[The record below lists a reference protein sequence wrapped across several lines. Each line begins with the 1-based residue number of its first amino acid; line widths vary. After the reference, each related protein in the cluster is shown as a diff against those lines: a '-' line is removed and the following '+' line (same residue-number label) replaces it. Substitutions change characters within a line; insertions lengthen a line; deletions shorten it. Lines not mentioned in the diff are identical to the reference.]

1 MAFGALNRVRSVGLL
16 TNSISPIAIDF
27 GIGSLKMLQIVP
39 GEQPALVAIASV
51 EVPDD
56 IQADHIKRLE
66 FQSQALTKIIK
77 AGGFKGR
84 RAMCAIP
91 SSQLFCKHLQFPKS
105 DPDIAGQVQAMI
117 PAQLGC
123 HPDALVYR
131 HVVVKGAG
139 GANGTRNEVICFAVP
154 KELIRRIMEALKA
167 CKLEPV
173 GMLPSALAMMR
184 SFDPLTRR
192 DEDKELVS
200 LYLDI
205 GAGATTCIIAH
216 GKEQVFTKTIHIGGR
231 HFDEAAAKQLK
242 CSVAWARTQRQT
254 AAELVPGPA
263 LTSTDTPDE
272 PEAFISEDDVSSAPT
287 GPIATIGPAANI
299 ISDPSAPKPVKHVK
313 LDLSDQVETLT
324 DEVALCLRY
333 HDTLFPGKRVSRAIF
348 VGGEA
353 RNRAMCQ
360 LIAQKLRL
368 SAQIADPLAR
378 LARTGTEFSQ
388 DVDLKKPQPGWAVA
402 LGLCL
407 SPPDL

>member
-1 MAFGALNRVRSVGLL
+1 MAFGALNKVRSVGLL
-16 TNSISPIAIDF
+16 ANSTSPIGIDF

-39 GEQPALVAIASV
+39 GEQPALIAVAGV

-56 IQADHIKRLE
+56 IQTDHVKRLE
-66 FQSQALTKIIK
+66 FQSAALTKIIK

-84 RAMCAIP
+84 RAMCGIP
-91 SSQLFCKHLQFPKS
+91 PSQLFCKHYQFPKA
-105 DPDIAGQVQAMI
+105 DPDIEGQIQTAI
-117 PAQLGC
+117 PTQLGC
-123 HPDALVYR
+123 HPDALKYR
-131 HVVVKGAG
+131 HLVVKNAG
-139 GANGTRNEVICFAVP
+139 GVHAVKNEVICFAVP
-154 KELIRRIMEALKA
+154 HDLIRRIMESLRA

-184 SFDPLTRR
+184 SFDPLSRR
-192 DEDKELVS
+192 EEDKDLVS

-242 CSVAWARTQRQT
+242 CSIAWARTQRRS
-254 AAELVPGPA
+254 AAELVPSASPKGQQDAPEGTDPA
-263 LTSTDTPDE
+263 GGAAD
-272 PEAFISEDDVSSAPT
+272 APP
-287 GPIATIGPAANI
+287 GPIATIGPA
-299 ISDPSAPKPVKHVK
+299 SGTPGGQSPGAPQTPVK
-313 LDLSDQVETLT
+313 LDLTDQVESLT
-324 DEVALCLRY
+324 DEISLCLRY
-333 HDTLFPGKRVSRAIF
+333 HDAMFPGRRVSRAIF

-360 LIAQKLRL
+360 LIAERLRL
-368 SAQIADPLAR
+368 SAQIADPLVR
-378 LARTGTEFSQ
+378 LARSGSEFTQ
-388 DVDLKKPQPGWAVA
+388 EVDLKKPQPGWAVA